1 MNLLKNKMGM
11 RVLTLALCAALG
23 GSVLAVKAESVAGE
37 TVVQEAVQDE
47 NMSESL
53 SQEKSKGADA
63 MKKHI
68 TSEHADLKWERL
80 RLQYLRKCRRTLYTE
95 LLATDKL
102 NEHLGEINE
111 QADSMFSQLVKQLA
125 EQQGIT
131 EELKAENQLLWVQ
144 QMNNV
149 QNAAVEIVLNELI
162 YC

>member
-1 MNLLKNKMGM
+1 M
-11 RVLTLALCAALG
+11 
-23 GSVLAVKAESVAGE
+23 
-37 TVVQEAVQDE
+37 
-47 NMSESL
+47 
-53 SQEKSKGADA
+53 EKY
-63 MKKHI
+63 I
-68 TSEHADLKWERL
+68 TSQRTDLKWERL

-95 LLATDKL
+95 LQATDKL

-131 EELKAENQLLWVQ
+131 EELKAENQLLCLQ

-149 QNAAVEIVLNELI
+149 QNVAAEIVLNELI

>member
-1 MNLLKNKMGM
+1 M
-11 RVLTLALCAALG
+11 
-23 GSVLAVKAESVAGE
+23 
-37 TVVQEAVQDE
+37 
-47 NMSESL
+47 
-53 SQEKSKGADA
+53 EKY
-63 MKKHI
+63 I
-68 TSEHADLKWERL
+68 TSQRTDLKWERL
-80 RLQYLRKCRRTLYTE
+80 QLQYLRKCRRALYTE

-149 QNAAVEIVLNELI
+149 QNVAAEIVLNELI

>member
-1 MNLLKNKMGM
+1 M
-11 RVLTLALCAALG
+11 
-23 GSVLAVKAESVAGE
+23 
-37 TVVQEAVQDE
+37 
-47 NMSESL
+47 
-53 SQEKSKGADA
+53 EKY
-63 MKKHI
+63 I

-102 NEHLGEINE
+102 SEHLGEINE

-131 EELKAENQLLWVQ
+131 EALKAENQMLLVQ

-149 QNAAVEIVLNELI
+149 QNVASEIVLNELI

>member
-1 MNLLKNKMGM
+1 M
-11 RVLTLALCAALG
+11 
-23 GSVLAVKAESVAGE
+23 
-37 TVVQEAVQDE
+37 
-47 NMSESL
+47 
-53 SQEKSKGADA
+53 EKY
-63 MKKHI
+63 I
-68 TSEHADLKWERL
+68 TSQRTDLKWERL

-111 QADSMFSQLVKQLA
+111 QADSMFSQLVKQLV

-131 EELKAENQLLWVQ
+131 EELKTKNQLHWVQ

-149 QNAAVEIVLNELI
+149 QNIATEIVLNESI

>member
-1 MNLLKNKMGM
+1 M
-11 RVLTLALCAALG
+11 
-23 GSVLAVKAESVAGE
+23 
-37 TVVQEAVQDE
+37 
-47 NMSESL
+47 
-53 SQEKSKGADA
+53 
-63 MKKHI
+63 
-68 TSEHADLKWERL
+68 
-80 RLQYLRKCRRTLYTE
+80 YTE

-111 QADSMFSQLVKQLA
+111 QADSMFSQLVKQLV

>member
-1 MNLLKNKMGM
+1 
-11 RVLTLALCAALG
+11 
-23 GSVLAVKAESVAGE
+23 
-37 TVVQEAVQDE
+37 
-47 NMSESL
+47 
-53 SQEKSKGADA
+53 

-102 NEHLGEINE
+102 NVHLGEINE

-131 EELKAENQLLWVQ
+131 EALKAKNQLLWVQ
-144 QMNNV
+144 PMNNV
-149 QNAAVEIVLNELI
+149 QNVASEIVLNELI

>member
-1 MNLLKNKMGM
+1 M
-11 RVLTLALCAALG
+11 
-23 GSVLAVKAESVAGE
+23 
-37 TVVQEAVQDE
+37 
-47 NMSESL
+47 
-53 SQEKSKGADA
+53 EKY
-63 MKKHI
+63 I
-68 TSEHADLKWERL
+68 TSQRTDLKWERL
-80 RLQYLRKCRRTLYTE
+80 RLQYLRKCRRALYTE

-111 QADSMFSQLVKQLA
+111 QADSMFSQLVKQLV

-149 QNAAVEIVLNELI
+149 QNVVTEIVLNELI

>member
-1 MNLLKNKMGM
+1 M
-11 RVLTLALCAALG
+11 
-23 GSVLAVKAESVAGE
+23 
-37 TVVQEAVQDE
+37 
-47 NMSESL
+47 
-53 SQEKSKGADA
+53 EKY
-63 MKKHI
+63 I
-68 TSEHADLKWERL
+68 TSQRTDLKWERL
-80 RLQYLRKCRRTLYTE
+80 RLQYLRKCRRALYTE

-149 QNAAVEIVLNELI
+149 QNVAAEIVLNELI

>member
-1 MNLLKNKMGM
+1 
-11 RVLTLALCAALG
+11 
-23 GSVLAVKAESVAGE
+23 
-37 TVVQEAVQDE
+37 
-47 NMSESL
+47 
-53 SQEKSKGADA
+53 

-80 RLQYLRKCRRTLYTE
+80 RLQYLRKCRRALYTE

-111 QADSMFSQLVKQLA
+111 QADSMFSQLVKQLV

-144 QMNNV
+144 QLNNV
-149 QNAAVEIVLNELI
+149 QNGGVEIVLNELI

>member
-1 MNLLKNKMGM
+1 M
-11 RVLTLALCAALG
+11 
-23 GSVLAVKAESVAGE
+23 E
-37 TVVQEAVQDE
+37 
-47 NMSESL
+47 
-53 SQEKSKGADA
+53 
-63 MKKHI
+63 KHI

-95 LLATDKL
+95 LQATDKL

-149 QNAAVEIVLNELI
+149 QNVDAEIVLNELI

>member
-1 MNLLKNKMGM
+1 
-11 RVLTLALCAALG
+11 
-23 GSVLAVKAESVAGE
+23 
-37 TVVQEAVQDE
+37 
-47 NMSESL
+47 
-53 SQEKSKGADA
+53 

-80 RLQYLRKCRRTLYTE
+80 RLQYLRKCRGSLYTE

-149 QNAAVEIVLNELI
+149 QNVAAEIVLNELI

>member
-1 MNLLKNKMGM
+1 
-11 RVLTLALCAALG
+11 
-23 GSVLAVKAESVAGE
+23 
-37 TVVQEAVQDE
+37 
-47 NMSESL
+47 
-53 SQEKSKGADA
+53 

-68 TSEHADLKWERL
+68 TSEHAGLKWERL

-111 QADSMFSQLVKQLA
+111 QADSMFSQLVKQLV

-149 QNAAVEIVLNELI
+149 QNVASEIVLNELI
-162 YC
+162 YCWKNGWGINVFSFKKQHRCTVDCTPTRVASDCAAVCGRVCT

>member
-1 MNLLKNKMGM
+1 M
-11 RVLTLALCAALG
+11 
-23 GSVLAVKAESVAGE
+23 E
-37 TVVQEAVQDE
+37 
-47 NMSESL
+47 
-53 SQEKSKGADA
+53 
-63 MKKHI
+63 KHI

-131 EELKAENQLLWVQ
+131 EALKAENQLLWVQ

-149 QNAAVEIVLNELI
+149 QNVAAEIVLNELKI
-162 YC
+162 YAECRRSREEMRELLAAKANVDRLLKLDEEQKKEQEKDHDQR

>member
-1 MNLLKNKMGM
+1 
-11 RVLTLALCAALG
+11 
-23 GSVLAVKAESVAGE
+23 
-37 TVVQEAVQDE
+37 
-47 NMSESL
+47 
-53 SQEKSKGADA
+53 

-68 TSEHADLKWERL
+68 TSEHAGLKWERL

-131 EELKAENQLLWVQ
+131 EELKTENQMEWVKQINAIHHQVEESLLAE
-144 QMNNV
+144 M
-149 QNAAVEIVLNELI
+149 IFT
-162 YC
+162 

>member
-1 MNLLKNKMGM
+1 M
-11 RVLTLALCAALG
+11 
-23 GSVLAVKAESVAGE
+23 
-37 TVVQEAVQDE
+37 
-47 NMSESL
+47 
-53 SQEKSKGADA
+53 EKY
-63 MKKHI
+63 I
-68 TSEHADLKWERL
+68 TSQRTDLIWERL

-125 EQQGIT
+125 QQQGIT

-149 QNAAVEIVLNELI
+149 QNIDTEIVLNESI

>member
-1 MNLLKNKMGM
+1 M
-11 RVLTLALCAALG
+11 
-23 GSVLAVKAESVAGE
+23 
-37 TVVQEAVQDE
+37 
-47 NMSESL
+47 
-53 SQEKSKGADA
+53 EKY
-63 MKKHI
+63 I
-68 TSEHADLKWERL
+68 TSQRTDLKWERL
-80 RLQYLRKCRRTLYTE
+80 RLQYLRKCRRALYTE

-111 QADSMFSQLVKQLA
+111 QADSMFSQLVKQLV

-149 QNAAVEIVLNELI
+149 QNVAAEIVLNELI